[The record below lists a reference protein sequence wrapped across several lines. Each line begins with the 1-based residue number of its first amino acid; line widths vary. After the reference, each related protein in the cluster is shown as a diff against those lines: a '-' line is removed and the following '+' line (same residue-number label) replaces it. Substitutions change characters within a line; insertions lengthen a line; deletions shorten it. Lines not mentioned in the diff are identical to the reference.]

1 MEAMVQW
8 LHYSPEILNLHVQN
22 QSNIEFTEA
31 LVIIWVGRLSCL
43 GGKLILFLVGNV
55 WFIFSVLL
63 DLEVILWEFL
73 ILNDLIYLANFVDW
87 NLIAIASLKPGN
99 QVLILCNII
108 SLKLLLFF
116 ILITV
121 LNFVLKINKFY

>member
-22 QSNIEFTEA
+22 QSNIEFTKA

-43 GGKLILFLVGNV
+43 GGKLILLLVGNV

-121 LNFVLKINKFY
+121 LHFVLKINKFY

>member
-22 QSNIEFTEA
+22 QSNIEFTKA
-31 LVIIWVGRLSCL
+31 LVIIWVGRFSCL
-43 GGKLILFLVGNV
+43 GGKLILLLVGNV

-121 LNFVLKINKFY
+121 LHFVLKINKFY